1 MFSTLLRAA
10 ITLLAVFVM
19 AFLGMTSEQIGN
31 VARKK
36 VWLTKLCMA
45 VVFLA
50 IAAWLGATL
59 LGL

>member
-1 MFSTLLRAA
+1 MPF
-10 ITLLAVFVM
+10 LAVFVM

-59 LGL
+59 LGF